1 MLYSFRSLQN
11 AGNAISE
18 NLKFNIFQGA
28 CPRTLLEVCRDFG
41 AHLPHLPPP
50 RIKYC
55 LFSPSLLNNYPERNT
70 GLD

>member
-41 AHLPHLPPP
+41 AHLPPPPPPPPLPPVLS
-50 RIKYC
+50 IAC
-55 LFSPSLLNNYPERNT
+55 LAPPC
-70 GLD
+70 